1 MIHLAVCFADVSS
14 VRNDGFVNKIQV
26 LEAENESLRL
36 CLQKYYFFISFLC
49 LSLILNHRRS
59 EEKHLSLEEKHLS
72 SERIFRNL
80 ELELSGKVHA
90 SEKEIAVLYVRRILC
105 IIICSHGALHR
116 QGQVIGELSK

>member
-59 EEKHLSLEEKHLS
+59 EEKHLS

-116 QGQVIGELSK
+116 QGQVIRELSK